1 MPTTIQTYFISI
13 MEAFSI
19 RNKRACIVWI
29 VRFKTFVHTYLW
41 CKISSISHLIVL
53 KTWKL
58 EDHGQI
64 GIAAIACLIL
74 SLSVFVQQNHKRKNL
89 FVQIK
94 NKQAVQ
100 VESRSKIKAI
110 SFSLSFCLCSKTTKG
125 RKKKTR
131 VQSKGKECIPWKNQ
145 LTKPFHVIE
154 QPEGNYWSSG
164 VWCYFKNTKAE
175 FSEHNIIN
183 NQIS

>member
-1 MPTTIQTYFISI
+1 
-13 MEAFSI
+13 
-19 RNKRACIVWI
+19 
-29 VRFKTFVHTYLW
+29 
-41 CKISSISHLIVL
+41 
-53 KTWKL
+53 
-58 EDHGQI
+58 
-64 GIAAIACLIL
+64 
-74 SLSVFVQQNHKRKNL
+74 
-89 FVQIK
+89 
-94 NKQAVQ
+94 
-100 VESRSKIKAI
+100 
-110 SFSLSFCLCSKTTKG
+110 LCSKTTKG

-154 QPEGNYWSSG
+154 QPESNYWSSG